1 MLIAQLQCN
10 VFFFGA
16 IFADKIFQQLTQINL
31 VLLLSDSVFLV
42 QVPKGTRGLG
52 LSVSGGSD
60 SSAPFPGL
68 IRIKRL
74 FPHQAAWAT
83 GMLQPGDILL
93 EANGIPLTGLTNYVS
108 SLELVFFSF

>member
-1 MLIAQLQCN
+1 M
-10 VFFFGA
+10 FFFGA
-16 IFADKIFQQLTQINL
+16 IFAEKIFQQLTQSCSSFSF
-31 VLLLSDSVFLV
+31 SDSVFLV

-108 SLELVFFSF
+108 SLEIGFSFLVCGF